1 MCALL
6 SLSLFLKNESL
17 HEFISIVLV
26 IVTSHFLLM
35 PFFVYLDY
43 TVPVRVFRHTVILS
57 FQKEH

>member
-6 SLSLFLKNESL
+6 SRSLSFSLKNISL

-26 IVTSHFLLM
+26 IVTSH
-35 PFFVYLDY
+35 FFVYLDY
-43 TVPVRVFRHTVILS
+43 TVPVRVFRHTVILP